1 MDRWGDHEGKSRSAS
16 VMDREHFTD
25 SGEDSQ
31 PTHAEIAARAYQ
43 LWIEQGRQSDSAEQ
57 NWLRA
62 ERELRSTATSRRL
75 VDRIRE
81 RAGSLQ
87 R

>member
-1 MDRWGDHEGKSRSAS
+1 MDRWGDREGKSRSVS
-16 VMDREHFTD
+16 VIDREHYPD
-25 SGEDSQ
+25 AEEGS

-43 LWIEQGRQSDSAEQ
+43 LWIEQGRRSDSAEQ

-62 ERELRSTATSRRL
+62 ERELRSTASSRRL
-75 VDRIRE
+75 VDQVRE
-81 RAGSLQ
+81 RAGSVQ